1 MKRKLSVLI
10 ILLICLFSFYYFYKE
25 NKLSRDLWDVVSSK
39 SALIIE
45 LDYPVNQYNLFLNEL
60 KNSKLRFALQDIT
73 KSYSSFDKVID
84 GKIEKLLYKNKVI
97 ISYFNISNKTLE
109 PVYYIFKK
117 NLDEDFIIKYL
128 NDKDFNINKR
138 TLNGEIIYEAK
149 KNQINHTFS
158 FIDGLVVYSK
168 NSLIIEDVIRSLGN
182 SKLTFKKNNSTLFT
196 QVKIKKDL
204 GNLFINYDEI
214 EKILS
219 SIFPQNFFAETL
231 KVLPSKSF
239 YDINISDG
247 FIRMNG
253 FSSEIESK
261 NIIGKSNYD
270 SIINFIPSNTI
281 LYTNINSIS
290 KILVQSL
297 SSNTSGRIIIFKPE
311 NNQII
316 QNKNNIKEEIFSLN
330 DINIF
335 KRLQINDF
343 NKDHYFF
350 MYNDYMILSE
360 SFYLLNET
368 KALIDDKDFLIKN
381 MEFNKFQK
389 ELNSN
394 HNILVIY
401 DIGKLLPSNNSN
413 IGYLSVQLSDIE
425 NKYYMSLNI
434 TEEKTN
440 SSIVEKDIINDFSF
454 QNNLSSKPHIIFSH
468 IDNRP
473 EVIIQDEKNF
483 IYQLSN
489 KLNPIWSDSIEKINS
504 KIFEIDYYKNNKKQI
519 LFSSS
524 NKIYSY
530 DRKGNS
536 LIGFPFKNPSESAI
550 KFLNVIDYD
559 KSKRY
564 RIITSHDNGEI
575 YFLNKSGSILDGWNP
590 LKMEDDIVQSPFH
603 VRVSGKDYIII
614 ILKNGTIH
622 VKNRRGV
629 NYKGF
634 PVKLNSEISNKVYL
648 KKSIYPDKTI
658 LKLLTDEGTVYEL
671 NLKGKILS
679 SKDQYRDQKDSKFL
693 LVHEQTGKNPI
704 IISYDDYNL
713 IYGENKI
720 SFNNIKNAKLQYYN
734 LSNSENFLILT
745 DRGNNKTYFLDEN
758 LKYYFDPVSNQN
770 EISLLK
776 YSNSL
781 ILYKTLNNRISMI
794 ELKK

>member
-1 MKRKLSVLI
+1 MKRRLSALI

-25 NKLSRDLWDVVSSK
+25 KKLYRDLWDVVSSK

-45 LDYPVNQYNLFLNEL
+45 LDDPVNQYNLFINEL
-60 KNSKLRFALQDIT
+60 KNSKLKFVLQDIT
-73 KSYSSFDKVID
+73 KNYKSFDKVID
-84 GKIEKLLYKNKVI
+84 GKIEKLLLKNKVI

-109 PVYYIFKK
+109 PVYYSYKK

-128 NDKDFNINKR
+128 NDRDFNINKR
-138 TLNGEIIYEAK
+138 TLNGEIIYEAM
-149 KNQINHTFS
+149 KNEINHTFS

-182 SKLTFKKNNSTLFT
+182 SKLTFKKNNSSLFT

-204 GNLFINYDEI
+204 GNIYINHDEI

-219 SIFPQNFFAETL
+219 SIYPQSIFTETL
-231 KVLPSKSF
+231 KFLPKKSF

-270 SIINFIPSNTI
+270 SIINFVPSNTI
-281 LYTNINSIS
+281 LYSNRNSVS

-297 SSNTSGRIIIFKPE
+297 SSNTSGHIIIFKPE
-311 NNQII
+311 KNQII
-316 QNKNNIKEEIFSLN
+316 QNKKNVEEEIFSMN

-350 MYNDYMILSE
+350 MYNSYMVLSE
-360 SFYLLNET
+360 SFNLLNEA
-368 KALIDDKDFLIKN
+368 KALIDGKDFLIKN

-389 ELNSN
+389 ELNST
-394 HNILVIY
+394 HNILIIY
-401 DIGKLLPSNNSN
+401 DIGKLLPSNNSK

-425 NKYYMSLNI
+425 NRYYMSLNI
-434 TEEKTN
+434 IDEKTN
-440 SSIVEKDIINDFSF
+440 NSFLQKDIINDFSF

-468 IDNRP
+468 IDNKP
-473 EVIIQDEKNF
+473 EVIIQDDKNF

-489 KLNPIWSDSIEKINS
+489 KLNPIWSDSVEKINS

-575 YFLNKSGSILDGWNP
+575 YFLNKSGSILEGWNP
-590 LKMEDDIVQSPFH
+590 LKMEDGLVQSPFH
-603 VRVSGKDYIII
+603 VRVNGKDYIII

-622 VKNRRGV
+622 VKNRRGL

-634 PVKLNSEISNKVYL
+634 PVKLNTEISNKAHL
-648 KKSIYPDKTI
+648 KKSIYLDKTI
-658 LKLLTDEGTVYEL
+658 LKLLSDEGTVYEL

-679 SKDQYRDQKDSKFL
+679 SKDQYRDQKDSKFF
-693 LVHEQTGKNPI
+693 LVKEQSGKNPI

-713 IYGENKI
+713 IYGDSKI
-720 SFNNIKNAKLQYYN
+720 AFNNIKNVKLQYYN
-734 LSNSENFLILT
+734 LSKNENFLILT
-745 DRGNNKTYFLDEN
+745 DERKNKTT
-758 LKYYFDPVSNQN
+758 V
-770 EISLLK
+770 I
-776 YSNSL
+776 L
-781 ILYKTLNNRISMI
+781 IMTSM
-794 ELKK
+794 